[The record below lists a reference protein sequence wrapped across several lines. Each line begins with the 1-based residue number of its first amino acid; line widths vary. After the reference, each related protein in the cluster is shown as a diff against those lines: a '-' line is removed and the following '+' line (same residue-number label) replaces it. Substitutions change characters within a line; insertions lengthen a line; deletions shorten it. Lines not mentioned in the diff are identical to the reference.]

1 MADAALA
8 HPSSDIIDLISND
21 GHTDYDSDSTLKDDM
36 DQRQSAPG
44 GNTNSSQMQ
53 AVCRIMPLV
62 KHLGSTLKAGKNVEL
77 KDGDFLRIT
86 ELLQEVATDK
96 VFLKGHRFRR
106 NVYLKGLL
114 ELKRNELH
122 QLVRQR
128 TESDLSD
135 HSSKNIWFV
144 HLTDVVRVRDL
155 IKTNMLWPAENYK
168 EVEQNYKNFEDQ
180 YQKDH
185 LRLVCRWKYCEIN
198 AKQGVI
204 QRLSKNECDIVHSVA
219 DSVLRRT
226 FRGDT
231 IEFGRCD
238 TWLPGEKDFDD
249 AERVRTH
256 HKDPLDFYSGSPMAL
271 IDLTIDDSDR
281 RYTFG
286 DGFCC
291 SGGTSRGAKGAG
303 LRVAWGFDHDMPAIY
318 SYRKNFAHT
327 DCWAVDAHHF
337 VAMFDEDDNDHN
349 DAADNDAVENHA
361 ADNNAAHKA
370 RQKPTAKVDILHL
383 SPPCQTFSP
392 AHTREGQHDE
402 QNSASFFALEEVLKI
417 TKPRIVT
424 VEETFGLTR
433 TVENMPYFRSMIQT
447 FTRLGFSVRW
457 RVLNLKDFG
466 LPQPRKRLFIIAS
479 CAGESLPPFPEPTY
493 CDPAQQHLHP
503 NRKPWTTVNQVINQL
518 PAGISLHNPGQMP
531 AIHESPYDGNHPL
544 RTTITCGTGQL
555 WHPSGRRA
563 FTLREIACL
572 QGFPLE
578 HEFGTVG
585 VRKQIGNAVP
595 PIVAKVIFETIIK
608 HLKKVDSDQTR

>member
-1 MADAALA
+1 MGATGLANMADGALA
-8 HPSSDIIDLISND
+8 HPSLDVTDLISND

-36 DQRQSAPG
+36 DQRQSAPSG
-44 GNTNSSQMQ
+44 DTNSSQMR
-53 AVCRIMPLV
+53 AVCRSMPLV

-86 ELLQEVATDK
+86 ELLQEIATDK

-128 TESDLSD
+128 TDDHSLD

-155 IKTNMLWPAENYK
+155 IKTNMLWPAETYK
-168 EVEQNYKNFEDQ
+168 EVDPNYKNFEDQ
-180 YQKDH
+180 YQKDY

-198 AKQGVI
+198 VKQGVI
-204 QRLSKNECDIVHSVA
+204 QRLSENECDIVHSVA
-219 DSVLRRT
+219 ESVLRRT

-231 IEFGRCD
+231 IEYGACD
-238 TWLPGEKDFDD
+238 AWLPEERDFDN
-249 AERVRTH
+249 AERVRTQH
-256 HKDPLDFYSGSPMAL
+256 RDPLEFYKDPMTL
-271 IDLTIDDSDR
+271 IDLTIDSPSDR

-303 LRVAWGFDHDMPAIY
+303 LRVSWGFDHDLPAIY

-337 VAMFDEDDNDHN
+337 VAMFDDDDDFAMVDGEDDIAMEDDDDNKRK
-349 DAADNDAVENHA
+349 DAANKKK
-361 ADNNAAHKA
+361 HKL
-370 RQKPTAKVDILHL
+370 TAKVDILHL

-392 AHTREGQHDE
+392 AHTREGQNDE
-402 QNSASFFALEEVLKI
+402 RNSASFFALEELLKT
-417 TKPRIVT
+417 TKPRVVT

-457 RVLNLKDFG
+457 NVFNLRDFG

-479 CAGESLPPFPEPTY
+479 WL
-493 CDPAQQHLHP
+493 
-503 NRKPWTTVNQVINQL
+503 
-518 PAGISLHNPGQMP
+518 
-531 AIHESPYDGNHPL
+531 
-544 RTTITCGTGQL
+544 
-555 WHPSGRRA
+555 
-563 FTLREIACL
+563 
-572 QGFPLE
+572 
-578 HEFGTVG
+578 
-585 VRKQIGNAVP
+585 VP
-595 PIVAKVIFETIIK
+595 
-608 HLKKVDSDQTR
+608 